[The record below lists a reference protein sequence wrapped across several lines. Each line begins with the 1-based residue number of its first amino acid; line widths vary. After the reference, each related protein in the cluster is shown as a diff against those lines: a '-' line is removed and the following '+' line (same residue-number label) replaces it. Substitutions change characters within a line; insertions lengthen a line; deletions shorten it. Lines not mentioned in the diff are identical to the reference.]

1 MKGIEMKNRLLLLAL
16 SITTLSLYGC
26 GDGSGSSAGRGGVM
40 EGELTIKITD
50 AAVDSA
56 AAVWVQVTGLT
67 LKPEDGSAFDILF
80 DNPLNINL
88 LSLQL
93 GKTEVLLE
101 NVKVPAG
108 KYNWIRMHVNAARDS
123 VPDDSYIELLDGNQH
138 QLNIPSGAESGLKI
152 IKNLEVNSND
162 DVNLVID
169 FDLRQSIVLHNGD
182 YDLLPVLR
190 LVDLNDMGSIA
201 GVVDMA
207 LLTSADCSDNDP
219 DTGNAVYVFAGKD
232 ATPDDIDGSKQTD
245 PVATS
250 SVIYNIETGDYEYAV
265 SYIEQNDYTVAFT
278 CQGDLDV
285 IDTDDAIIFSI
296 IENVEVKKEAISAL
310 R

>member
-1 MKGIEMKNRLLLLAL
+1 MKNGVLLLAL
-16 SITTLSLYGC
+16 SVASLSFYGC
-26 GDGSGSSAGRGGVM
+26 GGGSGSSAGRGGVM

-67 LKPEDGSAFDILF
+67 LKPDDDSAFDILF

-101 NVKVPAG
+101 DVKVPAG

-138 QLNIPSGAESGLKI
+138 QLNIPSGAETGLKI

-190 LVDLNDMGSIA
+190 MVDLDDMGSIE
-201 GVVDMA
+201 GVVDPA
-207 LLTSADCSDNDP
+207 LLTSAECSDNDP
-219 DTGNAVYVFAGKD
+219 ATGNAVYVFAGED
-232 ATPDDIDGSKQTD
+232 AIPDDIDGNKQTD

-265 SYIEQNDYTVAFT
+265 SYIEEGDYTVAFT
-278 CQGDLDV
+278 CQADLDIIDSDEV
-285 IDTDDAIIFSI
+285 IVFSN
-296 IENVEVKKEAISAL
+296 IENAEVEDEYISVS